1 MAKFTFNNT
10 GGGSA
15 YFTLELRRRPTD
27 GFYPTSSLQST
38 FITGSKSELFS
49 AFTGSNLDGVVQTP
63 NPPAYKWSVVVPS
76 GTPSL
81 TFIPTSNIPAS
92 GSVLRGTGIFNL
104 TLDDT
109 ANGGSSQTFTAAQM
123 TGPGIINPQ
132 AILAGGGAA
141 PPSGE
146 IELLTEAGAFIL
158 TQGGDN
164 LIAEQT

>member
-49 AFTGSNLDGVVQTP
+49 ALTGSNLDGVVQTP

-81 TFIPTSNIPAS
+81 IFNPTSNIPAS

-141 PPSGE
+141 PPSAE